1 MTDCYRI
8 LGVERQASAAEI
20 RCAYLA
26 KMKAMHPDARRDG
39 SPADGQAGEISSA
52 YWQLRDPQRR
62 AEHDR
67 LLDEQLPPQRAQV
80 RRRAEDSRRSTGA
93 KKRSAWR
100 SQPASAEGGDRR
112 PRRSRRLQPL
122 RTAAGVAACL
132 VAGAAFAMA
141 YSYLDSQGGAQAR
154 AAPVVDARS
163 PSQTTPRRAL
173 DPALASAAAR
183 SFKDI
188 VRRSGLEGAH
198 HYARQCLLELMAHPT
213 MPLLDYC
220 VAFDDEA
227 AGWETARQ
235 EENGRRYFAEGQ
247 RHGRYESVARGMK
260 RGRVRSAMSSDI
272 DYFAAADR

>member
-1 MTDCYRI
+1 LTDCYRI

-20 RCAYLA
+20 RGAYLTR
-26 KMKAMHPDARRDG
+26 MKAMHPDALRDG
-39 SPADGQAGEISSA
+39 SAADGRAGEISSA

-67 LLDEQLPPQRAQV
+67 LLDEQLPPRRAQV
-80 RRRAEDSRRSTGA
+80 RQGTDRSRRSPGA
-93 KKRSAWR
+93 RKRSAAR
-100 SQPASAEGGDRR
+100 PQPSAAEGGDRR

-132 VAGAAFAMA
+132 MAGAAFVVA
-141 YSYLDSQGGAQAR
+141 YSYLDSQSGAQAR
-154 AAPVVDARS
+154 TAPVVDARN
-163 PSQTTPRRAL
+163 PAQTAPRRAL

-198 HYARQCLLELMAHPT
+198 HYARQCLLELTAHPT
-213 MPLLDYC
+213 LSLLDYC

-227 AGWETARQ
+227 ADWENARQ
-235 EENGRRYFAEGQ
+235 EENGRRYFADGQ
-247 RHGRYESVARGMK
+247 RHGRYESAVRGMK
-260 RGRVRSAMSSDI
+260 RGRVRAAMSSDI
-272 DYFAAADR
+272 DYFATDR